1 MISEHQTRTA
11 LIGEGLKALI
21 ANGYDGVGIA
31 AILAAAGVPRGSFY
45 YFFKSK
51 DEFAIAV
58 LEAYH
63 RHYQDLHA
71 PLLGDDTISP
81 SQRLRDYFDDL
92 ERIHL
97 AETPIGGCL
106 YGVFAQTVSAR
117 SPEFRDKLA
126 TIFMIWTA
134 QLEVLLKAAQAAGE
148 VSPDLDPREVAAF
161 LVEAYEGA
169 LIRMKVE
176 GGGTGFARFRRFAL
190 DPLFCSGPASE
201 PSEKV

>member
-11 LIGEGLKALI
+11 LISEGLKALI
-21 ANGYDGVGIA
+21 ANGYDGVGIGP
-31 AILAAAGVPRGSFY
+31 ILTAAGVPRGSFY

-51 DEFAIAV
+51 EEFAVAV

-71 PLLGDDTISP
+71 PLLDDAALSP

-97 AETPIGGCL
+97 AETPLGGCL

-117 SPEFRDKLA
+117 SAAFRDKLA
-126 TIFMIWTA
+126 SIFAIWAAQLAKLLETA
-134 QLEVLLKAAQAAGE
+134 QTMGEIDPTLDPKEAAG
-148 VSPDLDPREVAAF
+148 F
-161 LVEAYEGA
+161 LIEAYEGA
-169 LIRMKVE
+169 LIRMKVD
-176 GGGTGFARFRRFAL
+176 GNAVGFDRFRRFAL
-190 DPLFCSGPASE
+190 E
-201 PSEKV
+201 PILAKPG